1 MILQKG
7 RRNLENI
14 REKLKRELNWSS
26 NISLKINSLIEE
38 RLKRLEEIDRE
49 ILENIRG
56 EEIQAGKSK
65 RV

>member
-56 EEIQAGKSK
+56 EEIQAGKS
-65 RV
+65 